1 MSDMSVSDATVGRLP
16 AYLRSLLE
24 LAKSD
29 VSSVSSARLSAAVG
43 VNSATL
49 RRDLASLDITGTR
62 GVGYDVKYL
71 VAAISRALGVNQE
84 WPVAVIGA
92 GNIGRALAH
101 YTGMGDRGFPVRA
114 LFDVDNAK
122 VGTTV
127 SDLPVHHLDE
137 LPTVI
142 EALNITVAVIAT
154 PAEAGQAAADTVVAA
169 GITSIL
175 NFTGTVL
182 VVPADVTV
190 RQVDLATEL
199 QILSF
204 YQQRGTAQHRLGFE
218 YFVDVDGPVLARAS
232 T

>member
-1 MSDMSVSDATVGRLP
+1 MSDTPVSDATVGRLP
-16 AYLRSLLE
+16 AYLRSLIE
-24 LAKSD
+24 LAKDD

-62 GVGYDVKYL
+62 GVGYDIKYL

-92 GNIGRALAH
+92 GNLGRALTN
-101 YTGMGDRGFPVRA
+101 YSGLTDRGFPVRA
-114 LFDVDNAK
+114 LFDIDAAK

-127 SDLPVHHLDE
+127 ADLPVHHLDE
-137 LPTVI
+137 LSTVI
-142 EALNITVAVIAT
+142 ADHRIAVAVIAT
-154 PAEAGQAAADTVVAA
+154 PPGAGQPAADAVVAA

-182 VVPADVTV
+182 VVPDGVVV

-204 YQQRGTAQHRLGFE
+204 YQQRSTAQHRLGFE
-218 YFVDVDGPVLARAS
+218 YFVDVDGPLL
-232 T
+232 THPG

>member
-1 MSDMSVSDATVGRLP
+1 MSDTPVSDATVGRLP
-16 AYLRSLLE
+16 AYLRSLAD
-24 LAKSD
+24 LAKAD
-29 VSSVSSARLSAAVG
+29 VSSVSSARLSASVG

-71 VAAISRALGVNQE
+71 VAAISRALGVNQL

-92 GNIGRALAH
+92 GNLGRALAN
-101 YTGMGDRGFPVRA
+101 YSGMSDRGFPVRA
-114 LFDVDNAK
+114 LFDVDATK

-127 SDLPVHHLDE
+127 ADLPVHHLDE
-137 LPTVI
+137 LPSVI
-142 EALNITVAVIAT
+142 EAHGISVAVIAT
-154 PAEAGQAAADTVVAA
+154 PPEAGQAVSDAVVAA

-175 NFTGTVL
+175 NFTGTAFDVPEG
-182 VVPADVTV
+182 VVV

-218 YFVDVDGPVLARAS
+218 YFVDVDGPVLAHS
-232 T
+232 LT